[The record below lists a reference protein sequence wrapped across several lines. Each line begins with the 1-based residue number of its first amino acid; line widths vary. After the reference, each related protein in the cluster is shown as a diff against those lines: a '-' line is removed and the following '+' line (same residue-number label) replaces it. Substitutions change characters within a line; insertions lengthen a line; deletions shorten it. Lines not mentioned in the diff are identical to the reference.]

1 MPKETVPSCLPR
13 LVSLWIGA
21 LSPHGVS
28 MLSHNHDT
36 NMLGAIVQ
44 ALPEPVF
51 VIDEHGQYVDVLGG
65 NERPPGERHQEYVGK
80 SIHEVLPPD
89 VAAGLLASIRSALE
103 QNTSCVEEYRLHP
116 RGGSPGSSNSE
127 QWFQAR
133 FTPLPD
139 TAGQPRRVA
148 WLSTDITL
156 QKQLELQVQ
165 QAALTD
171 PLTDTWNESH
181 FFHLLGQEISRQERY
196 KEPFCLLVLELDH
209 AATVREQFGDAA
221 ADGCIRDL
229 ARLIRLELRH
239 SDILGRISP
248 GVFAIILV
256 NTSMSWSLEVGQRIT
271 MRASCMPFTVP
282 GRTLYLSLSG
292 GLTDFRTG
300 DNTAGMLQRAQKA
313 LNKSQTAGRDRVS
326 VG

>member
-1 MPKETVPSCLPR
+1 
-13 LVSLWIGA
+13 
-21 LSPHGVS
+21 
-28 MLSHNHDT
+28 MLIHNHDT

-44 ALPEPVF
+44 ALPDPVF
-51 VIDEHGQYVDVLGG
+51 VIDEYGRYVDVLGG
-65 NERPPGERHQEYVGK
+65 QERLAAKGHDGYIGK

-89 VAAGLLASIRSALE
+89 VAEEILASIRSALE
-103 QNTSCVEEYRLHP
+103 QNAPCTEEYRLGP
-116 RGGSPGSSNSE
+116 VSSSPGSSNDE

-139 TAGQPRRVA
+139 APGQPRRVA
-148 WLSTDITL
+148 WLSTDITH
-156 QKQLELQVQ
+156 QKQLELQLQ

-171 PLTDTWNESH
+171 ELTGTWSERH
-181 FFHLLGQEISRQERY
+181 FLHILNQEIARQERY
-196 KEPFCLLVLELDH
+196 KEPFCLLLLELDH
-209 AATVREQFGDAA
+209 ASAVRSQFGSEA
-221 ADGCIRDL
+221 ADGCIRDA

-239 SDILGRISP
+239 SDVLGRMSP
-248 GVFAIILV
+248 DCFGVILV
-256 NTSMSWSLEVGQRIT
+256 NTSMSWSLEVGQRISV
-271 MRASCMPFTVP
+271 RASRMPFSVP

-313 LNKSQTAGRDRVS
+313 LRKSQSAGRDRVS